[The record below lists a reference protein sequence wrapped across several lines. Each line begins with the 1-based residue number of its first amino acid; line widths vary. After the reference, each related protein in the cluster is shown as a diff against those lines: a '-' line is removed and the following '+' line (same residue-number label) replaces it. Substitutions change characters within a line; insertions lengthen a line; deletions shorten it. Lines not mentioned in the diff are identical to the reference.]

1 MTITSLTSAT
11 PNHLNS
17 LLTKQAK
24 LKTPDADDGVQAP
37 KPSAATQPGVGQLI
51 SKTA

>member
-1 MTITSLTSAT
+1 MTISSLASAAS
-11 PNHLNS
+11 HHVNS

-24 LKTPDADDGVQAP
+24 PNVRDADDGVQAP
-37 KPSAATQPGVGQLI
+37 KPSVATQPGAGQLV